1 MPRWCQW
8 AQWHLGASFHAVVPQ
23 PEWSAAFHTL
33 PTEGTAAHR
42 EVPMQDAGA
51 AGDRRGL
58 GLSWGE
64 IDFGGSGKR
73 RGKFVKV
80 PSSVAPSQLF
90 NLLLAEWHL
99 PAPNL
104 VVSLVGEERPFA
116 MKSWLRD
123 ILCKGLVKA
132 AQSTGAWIL
141 TSALRVGLARHIGQA
156 VRDHSLASTSS
167 KARVAAIGIT
177 SLGRVLHR
185 QLLDDAQEDSPAIH
199 YPTHGRG
206 SQGPTCSLDSNH
218 AYFILV
224 QPGPPGQGDG
234 LTELQLRLEKHVS
247 EQRTG
252 YGGTVRRHLGR
263 LRGPYQA
270 IC

>member
-1 MPRWCQW
+1 MP
-8 AQWHLGASFHAVVPQ
+8 
-23 PEWSAAFHTL
+23 SALRL
-33 PTEGTAAHR
+33 PCL
-42 EVPMQDAGA
+42 Q
-51 AGDRRGL
+51 
-58 GLSWGE
+58 
-64 IDFGGSGKR
+64 
-73 RGKFVKV
+73 FVKV